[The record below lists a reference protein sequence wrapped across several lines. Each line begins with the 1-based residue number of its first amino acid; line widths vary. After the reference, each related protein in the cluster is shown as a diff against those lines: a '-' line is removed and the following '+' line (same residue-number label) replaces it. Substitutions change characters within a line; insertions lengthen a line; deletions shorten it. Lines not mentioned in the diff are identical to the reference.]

1 MLGQRYE
8 DYRTNFMPDTNF
20 PKVLIFSV
28 LPREIQRKLAEMLEN
43 VIAIVNVCCVLQE
56 VLPKQH

>member
-8 DYRTNFMPDTNF
+8 YYRTNFIPDTNF

-28 LPREIQRKLAEMLEN
+28 LPREIQGKLAERKVEN
-43 VIAIVNVCCVLQE
+43 VITIVNICFFLQE
-56 VLPKQH
+56 VLP